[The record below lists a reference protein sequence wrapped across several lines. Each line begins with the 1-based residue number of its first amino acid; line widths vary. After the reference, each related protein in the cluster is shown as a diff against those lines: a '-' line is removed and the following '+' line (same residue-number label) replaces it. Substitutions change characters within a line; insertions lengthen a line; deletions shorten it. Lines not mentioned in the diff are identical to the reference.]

1 MSAYLSVMV
10 HNAWGPGVASS
21 VLGIKD
27 SLETKYF
34 IYLYIDDQ
42 EPQKLRAAKQPYV
55 IPIEAGAHTVAITR
69 KPMGKI
75 GAGDVANAAFGA
87 ALGGALSGGLGAVLG
102 GHLGKKAVGEDG
114 LKNAKVIEA
123 HEGETFSCDVKADL
137 RGMPKVTWM

>member
-21 VLGIKD
+21 TSGFRD
-27 SLETKYF
+27 AFETKYF
-34 IYLYIDDQ
+34 VYLYVDDR

-55 IPIEAGAHTVAITR
+55 IPIEAGAHTIAITR

-75 GAGDVANAAFGA
+75 GATDVANAAFGA
-87 ALGGALSGGLGAVLG
+87 VLGGVLGGGVGSALG
-102 GHLGKKAVGEDG
+102 GHLGKKAFGEDG

-137 RGMPKVTWM
+137 RGMPKITWM